1 MGGRALTPQPLS
13 ATERGARR
21 RKAAEITPPFR
32 MGTRTVEIGGE
43 NTAMTLSPPP
53 VAPVLPDSL
62 PTEPVPPA
70 EPTLPAEAEAAPSP
84 EPVAAALPAEPPR
97 PVEDAASRLDHLYT
111 AASDLELELENAA
124 RRGHILTAGQIG
136 AFNSILHDC
145 RDLLPKSVA
154 LREDVE
160 EIDEPAKARTAEVY
174 RALHVTIVPTLHN
187 ALPEDFYRRHG

>member
-1 MGGRALTPQPLS
+1 
-13 ATERGARR
+13 
-21 RKAAEITPPFR
+21 
-32 MGTRTVEIGGE
+32 
-43 NTAMTLSPPP
+43 
-53 VAPVLPDSL
+53 
-62 PTEPVPPA
+62 
-70 EPTLPAEAEAAPSP
+70 
-84 EPVAAALPAEPPR
+84 
-97 PVEDAASRLDHLYT
+97 
-111 AASDLELELENAA
+111 LELENAA